1 MVNIKLTRRARDY
14 LMRRMSKKK
23 DDEEG
28 GFVEESPRG
37 AAMRTSMSGKVA
49 PEGMYISPPFF
60 SGAECRAIPLYIFL
74 EVGSSI

>member
-49 PEGMYISPPFF
+49 PEGMYMPPPFF
-60 SGAECRAIPLYIFL
+60 FSEPNAEHSLLHFFF
-74 EVGSSI
+74 

>member
-49 PEGMYISPPFF
+49 PEGMYMPPPPFF
-60 SGAECRAIPLYIFL
+60 FPSRMQSTPSYIFF
-74 EVGSSI
+74 